1 MSTSSKISVGTMV
14 SLGQHVFQRQHDA
27 RQLAARG
34 DLAQRLERLAEV
46 GGHVERNGVHAVLRQ
61 IRLREAAG
69 KLYFL
74 HIQLGQLVQ
83 HARRQ
88 GL

>member
-1 MSTSSKISVGTMV
+1 MV

-27 RQLAARG
+27 RQLAAG
-34 DLAQRLERLAEV
+34 SDLAQRLERFAEV

>member
-1 MSTSSKISVGTMV
+1 MV

-34 DLAQRLERLAEV
+34 DLAQRFERFAEV